1 MRVGVES
8 WPSLLTLAAPRWSSR
23 DASAGAAI
31 VGVGSTG
38 GSGTVGGATSSG
50 AVAAGARS
58 WRGRRWR
65 GHVCGEVG
73 HRLEH
78 RRFEQLRHEVGRA
91 RRARR
96 PARQATTVAITATMA
111 ASAATMGR
119 ELSTDTCRSRSASA

>member
-8 WPSLLTLAAPRWSSR
+8 WPSLLTVAAPRRSSR

-58 WRGRRWR
+58 GGGQRWR

-91 RRARR
+91 AGPSTGAPGHHRRDHGHD
-96 PARQATTVAITATMA
+96 
-111 ASAATMGR
+111 GR
-119 ELSTDTCRSRSASA
+119 ERRDDG